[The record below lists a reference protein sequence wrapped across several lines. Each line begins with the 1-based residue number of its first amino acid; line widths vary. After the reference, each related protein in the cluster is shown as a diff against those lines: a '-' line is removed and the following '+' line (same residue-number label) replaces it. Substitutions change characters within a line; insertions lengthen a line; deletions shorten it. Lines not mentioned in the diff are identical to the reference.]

1 LEELMDDWRDQE
13 ALFRYGL
20 IAVALDARISN
31 AERGALVR
39 ALALRLHAHPSG
51 DVRQVGRS
59 TLDDW
64 IRAYRRGGFGALVPK
79 QRTSV
84 PRTSSVLLGQA
95 EALRRENPRRTCAQ
109 ITRIIA
115 KANGGQGP
123 SQSTIERHLR
133 RLGLSRAAL
142 LGEREAFGRFEAS
155 SPNELWVADCLHG
168 PVISGRRAILIA
180 VLDDHS
186 RLVVAARFADVE
198 STVRLEAV
206 LRHAFQSHGIP
217 ARLYCDNGQI
227 FTSRQLGRICAVLGV
242 RLVHSAPG
250 RPQGRGKIERFFRTL
265 RDGLLVELEGAGERP
280 SMEELERMLQA
291 WIERVY
297 HARVHSETKQTPLER
312 YDGLSPRRP
321 TDQELREAF
330 MWQETR
336 VVTKTATVSL
346 LGNRYEVDQAL
357 CGHRV
362 ELRFDPYDL
371 ARIEVYYAGR
381 PFGEALLHHVARH
394 VHPQAHEP
402 ADQPR
407 PQSGIDYG
415 RLLAAEHEREW
426 LARRINYHE
435 LAANAADAGDGRDAD
450 DNHDADDDDDGVG
463 GVPALVRS

>member
-1 LEELMDDWRDQE
+1 MDDWRDEE

-20 IAVALDARISN
+20 IAAALDARISN

-51 DVRQVGRS
+51 DLRQVGRS

-64 IRAYRRGGFGALVPK
+64 IRAYRRGGFQALLPK
-79 QRTSV
+79 QRASV
-84 PRTSSVLLGQA
+84 PRTSSALLDQA

-109 ITRIIA
+109 IQRIIA
-115 KANGGQGP
+115 TANGGQGP

-168 PVISGRRAILIA
+168 PVIEGKRAILIA

-186 RLVVAARFADVE
+186 RLVVAARFAHAE

-206 LRHAFQSHGIP
+206 LRDAFQSRGVP

-227 FTSRQLGRICAVLGV
+227 FTSRQLGRICAVMGI

-265 RDGLLVELEGAGERP
+265 RDGLLVELDSG
-280 SMEELERMLQA
+280 SLSLSIKELERLLQA

-297 HARVHSETKQTPLER
+297 HRRVHTETGVTPLAR
-312 YDGLSPRRP
+312 YGGFTPRRP
-321 TDQELREAF
+321 TEQELREAF

-336 VVTKTATVSL
+336 LVTKTATVSL

-357 CGHRV
+357 CGRRV

-371 ARIEVYYAGR
+371 ERIEVYYAGR
-381 PFGEALLHHVARH
+381 PFGEAVGHQVGRH

-407 PQSGIDYG
+407 PKSGIDYL
-415 RLLAAEHEREW
+415 RLIEQEHERGW
-426 LARRINYHE
+426 LARRINYKE
-435 LAANAADAGDGRDAD
+435 LAADAGDADERDAGQRD
-450 DNHDADDDDDGVG
+450 DDDDDDGAG

>member
-39 ALALRLHAHPSG
+39 ALALRWHAHPSG
-51 DVRQVGRS
+51 DLRQVGRS

-64 IRAYRRGGFGALVPK
+64 IRAYRRGGFDALVPK
-79 QRTSV
+79 QRASV
-84 PRTSSVLLGQA
+84 PRTASVLLDQA
-95 EALRRENPRRTCAQ
+95 EVLRRENPRRTSAQ
-109 ITRIIA
+109 IARIIA

-123 SQSTIERHLR
+123 SRSTIERHLR

-155 SPNELWVADCLHG
+155 LPNELWVADCLHG
-168 PVISGRRAILIA
+168 PVVSGRRAILIC

-186 RLVVAARFADVE
+186 RLVVAARFAPAE

-206 LRHAFQSHGIP
+206 LRDAFQSRGLP
-217 ARLYCDNGQI
+217 SRLYCDNGQI
-227 FTSRQLGRICAVLGV
+227 FTSRQLGRICAVMGI

-250 RPQGRGKIERFFRTL
+250 RPEGRGKIERFFRTL
-265 RDGLLVELEGAGERP
+265 RDGLLVELDSASVSL

-297 HARVHSETKQTPLER
+297 HRRVHSETKQTPLAR
-312 YDGLSPRRP
+312 YRAFTPRRP
-321 TDQELREAF
+321 TVQELREAF
-330 MWQETR
+330 MWQEVR

-346 LGNRYEVDQAL
+346 LGNTYEVHQAL
-357 CGHRV
+357 CGRRV

-371 ARIEVYYAGR
+371 RRIEVYYAGR
-381 PFGEALLHHVARH
+381 PFGEALPHDVGRH
-394 VHPQAHEP
+394 VHPQAKEL

-415 RLLAAEHEREW
+415 WLLEQEHEREW

-435 LAANAADAGDGRDAD
+435 LAASATDDDGGRDAD
-450 DNHDADDDDDGVG
+450 DDDDDGVG

>member
-1 LEELMDDWRDQE
+1 LEELMDDWRHEE

-20 IAVALDARISN
+20 IAAALDARISN

-51 DVRQVGRS
+51 DLRQVGRS

-64 IRAYRRGGFGALVPK
+64 IRAYRRGGFAALVPK
-79 QRTSV
+79 QRASV
-84 PRTSSVLLGQA
+84 PRTPSGLLEQA

-109 ITRIIA
+109 IARIIA
-115 KANGGQGP
+115 TANGGRGP

-142 LGEREAFGRFEAS
+142 LGEREAFGRFEADA
-155 SPNELWVADCLHG
+155 PNELWVADCLHG
-168 PVISGRRAILIA
+168 PVVSGRRAILIA

-186 RLVVAARFADVE
+186 RLVVAARFAHAE

-206 LRHAFQSHGIP
+206 LRDAFQSHGIP

-227 FTSRQLGRICAVLGV
+227 FTSRQLGRICAVLGI

-250 RPQGRGKIERFFRTL
+250 RPEGRGKIERFFRTL
-265 RDGLLVELEGAGERP
+265 RDGLLVEFDSGGL
-280 SMEELERMLQA
+280 SLSIEELERMLQA

-297 HARVHSETKQTPLER
+297 HRRVHTETKQTPLAR
-312 YDGLSPRRP
+312 YDGFTPRRP
-321 TDQELREAF
+321 TEQELREAF
-330 MWQETR
+330 MWQER
-336 VVTKTATVSL
+336 RLVTKTATVSL
-346 LGNRYEVDQAL
+346 LGNSYEVDQAL
-357 CGHRV
+357 RGHRV

-371 ARIEVYYAGR
+371 QRIEVYYAGR
-381 PFGEALLHHVARH
+381 RFGEAVAHQIGRH
-394 VHPQAHEP
+394 VHPQAQQP

-415 RLLAAEHEREW
+415 RLLEQEHEREW

-435 LAANAADAGDGRDAD
+435 LAASAAEDGGGRA
-450 DNHDADDDDDGVG
+450 ADDDDDEGVG